1 MSIPLFLPSIKRKD
15 MDIVLSTLVSDAVGP
30 GLFHKQ
36 FIQQACEF
44 TGMSTGLAF
53 KEYRRTIEMALAA
66 LSLPENGNVVISPLA
81 PQVYVDV
88 LKEYGL
94 NPVFADVEESTAAF
108 SMESLSVLM
117 EKGAAA
123 IIVYHSQGIMPDME
137 KIREFNV
144 PLIEDAS
151 QALGAFTEAGKA
163 GSFGDCVIINLDP
176 QNIVT
181 AAGGALLLARGRKF
195 ISTVNEAISG
205 YEQMYLLPDM
215 NCALGFQQFHQIE
228 HFIEKRREL
237 AGLFEKAVLKNRHH
251 QLHQLVEGEP
261 SSFTCTIV
269 INGSVS
275 DVISYSTKKGV
286 ETDHA
291 FQDAALRFAENA
303 DDDVPAARKLLLR
316 CLQFPLYPMLSKD
329 NTSQILKVLSTIP

>member
-1 MSIPLFLPSIKRKD
+1 

-30 GLFHKQ
+30 GPIHKQ
-36 FIQQACEF
+36 FIQRACEF
-44 TGMSTGLAF
+44 TGMSAGLAF
-53 KEYRRTIEMALAA
+53 KEYRRTIEMAVNAM
-66 LSLPENGNVVISPLA
+66 SFPENGNVVISPLA

-88 LKEYGL
+88 LHEYGL
-94 NPVFADVEESTAAF
+94 NPVFADIEESTAAF
-108 SMESLSVLM
+108 SIESLSQVM
-117 EKGAAA
+117 GKGACAVV
-123 IIVYHSQGIMPDME
+123 VYHSQGIMPDMQ
-137 KIREFNV
+137 KIRDFDV
-144 PLIEDAS
+144 PIIEDAS
-151 QALGAFTEAGKA
+151 QALGAYTEAGKA

-181 AAGGALLLARGRKF
+181 AAGGALLLSRGRKL
-195 ISTVNEAISG
+195 INAVNEEISG
-205 YEQMYLLPDM
+205 NEQIYLLPDM

-237 AGLFEKAVLKNRHH
+237 AALFEKAVLKNRHH
-251 QLHQLVEGEP
+251 MLHQMIEGEP
-261 SSFTCTIV
+261 SSFTCTVV

-275 DVISYSTKKGV
+275 DVISYSTKNGV

-291 FQDAALRFAENA
+291 FRDAALRFAENA
-303 DDDVPAARKLLLR
+303 DADVPAARKLLLR